1 MDNDDKCGDDNN
13 DDESDDG
20 CLLIWVTL
28 KVIDKTNEHH
38 VPYVFMVMD
47 DDE

>member
-1 MDNDDKCGDDNN
+1 MDNDDKCGDNN

-20 CLLIWVTL
+20 CLLLIWVAVKAT
-28 KVIDKTNEHH
+28 DKANEHH